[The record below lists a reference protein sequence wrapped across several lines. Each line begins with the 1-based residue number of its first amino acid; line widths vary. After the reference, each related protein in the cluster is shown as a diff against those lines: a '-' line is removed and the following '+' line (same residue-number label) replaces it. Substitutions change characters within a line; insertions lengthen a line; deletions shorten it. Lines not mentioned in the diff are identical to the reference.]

1 MLDAV
6 GSDLTRENISIGF
19 VCVCVCVCVCIYIY
33 VCVCVCVCVHACDT
47 VARENGVDEGRLV
60 PRAVQSNF
68 IAQRTSVFLNAFSN
82 IKQRF

>member
-6 GSDLTRENISIGF
+6 RSGLTRGNISLGF
-19 VCVCVCVCVCIYIY
+19 VCVCVCVCACVY
-33 VCVCVCVCVHACDT
+33 VCYT
-47 VARENGVDEGRLV
+47 RERENGVDEERLV

-68 IAQRTSVFLNAFSN
+68 IVQRTSVFLNAFSN